1 MDPKKEK
8 EKKKTACSDNKSEFI
23 RLYVSGEN

>member
-1 MDPKKEK
+1 MDPKKES
-8 EKKKTACSDNKSEFI
+8 EKKQTACSDNKSEFI

>member
-1 MDPKKEK
+1 MDPKKES
-8 EKKKTACSDNKSEFI
+8 EKKTAYSDNKSEFI